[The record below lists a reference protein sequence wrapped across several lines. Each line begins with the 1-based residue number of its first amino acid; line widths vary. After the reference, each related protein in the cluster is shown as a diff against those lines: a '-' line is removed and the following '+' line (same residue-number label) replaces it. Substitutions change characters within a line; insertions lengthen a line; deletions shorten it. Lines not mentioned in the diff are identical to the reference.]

1 MRHTFAH
8 WIFCMAERD
17 NKLKEKEEERDEA
30 GISVIWF
37 YEYVVIHTFEVNNEA
52 SKSFFMLSVCWQL
65 ILELPIGEIVIPLIH
80 QPEQQIKNQKP
91 MNSKKIYKTKC
102 IERKMK
108 KQAKIYWNHR
118 YISNSFQW
126 VNMAKIHR

>member
-30 GISVIWF
+30 GISAIWF
-37 YEYVVIHTFEVNNEA
+37 YEYVVIHTFEVNNKA
-52 SKSFFMLSVCWQL
+52 SKSFFVLSVCWQL
-65 ILELPIGEIVIPLIH
+65 ILEIPIGEIVIPLIH

-91 MNSKKIYKTKC
+91 MNSKKNLQNKMQRKKNEKASKNILKPSIY
-102 IERKMK
+102 
-108 KQAKIYWNHR
+108 
-118 YISNSFQW
+118 F
-126 VNMAKIHR
+126 